1 MAFRLLSGCAF
12 FRAESE
18 QNSSHLARLLRTT
31 DAGDGSFSDAQFN
44 AAQLIGTTAGV
55 YNGDELVVRLGAI
68 NRRLDV
74 SNFNRPSAG
83 SLIRN
88 DS

>member
-1 MAFRLLSGCAF
+1 VRSLSKIA
-12 FRAESE
+12 
-18 QNSSHLARLLRTT
+18 HTLARLLRTT

-44 AAQLIGTTAGV
+44 AAQLIGTAAGV
-55 YNGDELVVRLGAI
+55 YNDDELVVRLSAI

-74 SNFNRPSAG
+74 SNFDRPSAG
-83 SLIRN
+83 SLILN